1 MGADGVTITDIKE
14 EGYPKSTKNW
24 KGMIV
29 TEIRLPKDQKCWNV
43 AASGFCTLQDGED
56 YVLPIR
62 YYKELL
68 PSVSEFTY
76 SITVRRPYTARLAS
90 RRSSSIVLASSFSDT
105 KIFWDDCSDTRIFWD
120 DCSDTKVKDPACF
133 DKTPVSKLKGE
144 LRQGLFSSNCIRF
157 SRLNKVMTKVS

>member
-105 KIFWDDCSDTRIFWD
+105 KIFWDDCSDT
-120 DCSDTKVKDPACF
+120 KVKDAACF
-133 DKTPVSKLKGE
+133 DKTPVSQTKGG
-144 LRQGLFSSNCIRF
+144 LREGLFSSNCIRF